1 MKCGDLMD
9 LLTAYGED
17 EEIEIEIYET
27 ISGRYIDTTADI
39 AVAED
44 GLGLVFKIDVEAE
57 KFRKY
62 INKQN

>member
-9 LLTAYGED
+9 LLTAYGDD
-17 EEIEIEIYET
+17 EEVEIEIYET

-39 AVAED
+39 AVVED

>member
-1 MKCGDLMD
+1 MD
-9 LLTAYGED
+9 LLTEYGDD

-39 AVAED
+39 AVVED
-44 GLGLVFKIDVEAE
+44 GLGLVFKIAVKAE

>member
-9 LLTAYGED
+9 LLTSYGDD

-39 AVAED
+39 AVVEN

>member
-9 LLTAYGED
+9 LLTAYSED

-39 AVAED
+39 GIVED
-44 GLGLVFKIDVEAE
+44 SPGLVFKIDVEAE

-62 INKQN
+62 INKQR

>member
-9 LLTAYGED
+9 LLTAYGDD

-39 AVAED
+39 AVVED

>member
-39 AVAED
+39 AVVED

-62 INKQN
+62 INKQH

>member
-39 AVAED
+39 AVIED

-62 INKQN
+62 INKHN

>member
-39 AVAED
+39 AVIED

-62 INKQN
+62 INKHD

>member
-9 LLTAYGED
+9 LLTAYGEN

-39 AVAED
+39 AVVED

>member
-39 AVAED
+39 AIVED

-62 INKQN
+62 INKQH

>member
-9 LLTAYGED
+9 LLTAYGES

-39 AVAED
+39 AVVED

>member
-9 LLTAYGED
+9 LLTAYGDD

-39 AVAED
+39 AVVEN

>member
-9 LLTAYGED
+9 LLTAYSDD

-39 AVAED
+39 GIVEN
-44 GLGLVFKIDVEAE
+44 GPGLVFKIDVEAE

-62 INKQN
+62 INKQH

>member
-9 LLTAYGED
+9 LLTAYGDE

-27 ISGRYIDTTADI
+27 ISGKYIDTTADI
-39 AVAED
+39 SVVGD

>member
-9 LLTAYGED
+9 LLTAYSED

-39 AVAED
+39 AVVED

>member
-9 LLTAYGED
+9 LLMAYSDD

-39 AVAED
+39 AVVEN

>member
-1 MKCGDLMD
+1 MKYGDLMD

-39 AVAED
+39 AIVED

-62 INKQN
+62 INKQH

>member
-39 AVAED
+39 AIVED

>member
-27 ISGRYIDTTADI
+27 SSGRYIDTTADI
-39 AVAED
+39 AVVED
-44 GLGLVFKIDVEAE
+44 GLGLVFKVDVEAE

-62 INKQN
+62 IN

>member
-9 LLTAYGED
+9 LLKAYGES

-39 AVAED
+39 AIVED

-62 INKQN
+62 INKQH

>member
-9 LLTAYGED
+9 LLTAYGEN

-39 AVAED
+39 AVVED

-57 KFRKY
+57 TFRKY

>member
-39 AVAED
+39 AIVED

-57 KFRKY
+57 KFRKF
-62 INKQN
+62 INKQH

>member
-9 LLTAYGED
+9 LLTAYSED
-17 EEIEIEIYET
+17 EEIEIEIYQT
-27 ISGRYIDTTADI
+27 ISGRYIDTAADI
-39 AVAED
+39 AIVED

>member
-39 AVAED
+39 AVVED
-44 GLGLVFKIDVEAE
+44 GLGLVFKVDVEAE

-62 INKQN
+62 INKHN

>member
-17 EEIEIEIYET
+17 EDIEIEIYET
-27 ISGRYIDTTADI
+27 ISGRYIDTTAVI
-39 AVAED
+39 AIVED

-62 INKQN
+62 INKQH

>member
-1 MKCGDLMD
+1 MP
-9 LLTAYGED
+9 LLTACGED

-27 ISGRYIDTTADI
+27 ISGRYVDTTADI
-39 AVAED
+39 AVVED

-57 KFRKY
+57 KFRKC

>member
-9 LLTAYGED
+9 LLTAYDED

-39 AVAED
+39 GVVDE

-57 KFRKY
+57 KFRQY
-62 INKQN
+62 INTQ